1 MGQKKQARVITP
13 EMERGVLNYLATTRW
28 ATRDT
33 CIFLLSIKAGLRAK
47 EIAELKWYM
56 VQDAEGNLSSEIRL
70 ENQASKGKNGG
81 RSIPMN
87 KDLKVALGNLARAE
101 RRTSIQPNLNV
112 IQSERG
118 GGMGSRTIA
127 NWFLYLYNK
136 LGFQGCSSHSGR
148 RTFITRTARKVS
160 EVGGSLRDVQELA
173 GHSSL
178 QMTQLYIESNQEAK
192 RKLVDLV

>member
-1 MGQKKQARVITP
+1 
-13 EMERGVLNYLATTRW
+13 
-28 ATRDT
+28 
-33 CIFLLSIKAGLRAK
+33 
-47 EIAELKWYM
+47 M